1 MAAVTKKRLDNI
13 VSGASVRDALGR
25 KIHTTYSTKTELS
38 AVQTSLNTLDGAAV
52 KKANVVDNT
61 TSIGVKDAPLSANQG
76 YLLAQAIASIQALLQ
91 SDDTAL
97 DELQEVVNYIKN
109 NKDLIDGITTSKVS
123 VSDIIDN
130 CTSEVSNKPLS
141 AKQGKVL
148 KGLIDALT
156 TRVSDNEDD
165 ISANAGAIS
174 TNAGAISAEEARAKG
189 EENAIKT
196 RVTALE
202 NATPTYDSAMSNTS
216 TNAVQNKV
224 IYAFL
229 NARGL
234 VTVEDMSFDTWEA

>member
-1 MAAVTKKRLDNI
+1 MAAVTKKKLDNI
-13 VSGASVRDALGR
+13 VAGASVRDALGR
-25 KIHTTYSTKTELS
+25 KIHTTYSTKTELN
-38 AVQTSLNTLDGAAV
+38 AVDTNLSTLNGAAV
-52 KKANVVDNT
+52 KKADVVDNT
-61 TSIGVKDAPLSANQG
+61 TSIGVNDKPLSANQG

-91 SDDTAL
+91 SDDTTL
-97 DELQEVVNYIKN
+97 DELQEVVDYIKN
-109 NKDLIDGITTSKVS
+109 NKDLIDSITTNKVS

-130 CTSEVSNKPLS
+130 LTSEVANKPLS

-148 KGLIDALT
+148 KGLIDSLT
-156 TRVSDNEDD
+156 SRVSGNEDN
-165 ISANAGAIS
+165 ISDNADRILV
-174 TNAGAISAEEARAKG
+174 NAGAISAEEARAKG

-216 TNAVQNKV
+216 TNAVQNNV

-234 VTVEDMSFDTWEA
+234 ITVEDMSFDTWEA